1 MSHSLK
7 KMMTVTVTM
16 RKRLGPIPDPWN
28 ISVKAN
34 VPNRLPN
41 FKRGRLQRELGKN
54 QHQLRGKCIKVIFP
68 VTRQILQD
76 KIITRALKTAE
87 ICCAFNFVD
96 GECTIYDLHVL
107 HRVTE
112 RKLLRNLGMTA
123 KIISNF
129 LAVTL

>member
-1 MSHSLK
+1 
-7 KMMTVTVTM
+7 
-16 RKRLGPIPDPWN
+16 
-28 ISVKAN
+28 
-34 VPNRLPN
+34 
-41 FKRGRLQRELGKN
+41 
-54 QHQLRGKCIKVIFP
+54 
-68 VTRQILQD
+68 VTRQILQA

-107 HRVTE
+107 QRVTE